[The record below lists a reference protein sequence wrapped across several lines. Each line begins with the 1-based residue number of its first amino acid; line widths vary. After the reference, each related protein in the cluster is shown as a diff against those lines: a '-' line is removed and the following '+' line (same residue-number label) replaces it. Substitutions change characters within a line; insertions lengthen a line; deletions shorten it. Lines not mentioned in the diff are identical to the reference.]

1 MYYTV
6 AYTEPRTFLR
16 YDSNRVIIYPNENV
30 VDNYQPTQKNADEP
44 TPSPYKAYVYTGE
57 EVDGGFI
64 VECADPTDY
73 HELANAII
81 RTSIQCL
88 MSLLYSVITGLTMM
102 LMRRNGSLI
111 VSLPMLLQLRQNNGS
126 ECLYNFICYKCF
138 QYGMQ
143 LSAVFY
149 FSPINIFL

>member
-1 MYYTV
+1 MNKMYYTV

-16 YDSNRVIIYPNENV
+16 YDFNRVIIYPNENV

-81 RTSIQCL
+81 RTK
-88 MSLLYSVITGLTMM
+88 YT
-102 LMRRNGSLI
+102 
-111 VSLPMLLQLRQNNGS
+111 VSDELALQRHHQTDHDAYEAEWQSYCEFADAATTKAKQWLRVP
-126 ECLYNFICYKCF
+126 L
-138 QYGMQ
+138 
-143 LSAVFY
+143 
-149 FSPINIFL
+149 